1 MGSRSLFLSVVIFI
15 SVLYGCSSQPV
26 YLVNLS
32 FVKDAIIRYHESGDF
47 HRDAERSVNE
57 AIAQFDKITPSEK
70 SAVVFDVDE
79 TALSN
84 YEYNK
89 NCDFGYVPEYFDMWI
104 DSAKAPPVIEVL
116 NLYNYLVDKNFR
128 VIFLTARKENQFN
141 ATYKNLVSAGFTKFD
156 TLIVK
161 DKNYSGISSER
172 FKSEKRTQLKEKG
185 YKIEGTVGDQWSDLN
200 GAYHGIQVKIPDFQY
215 FIR

>member
-1 MGSRSLFLSVVIFI
+1 MGSRFLFLSVVFLV
-15 SVLYGCSSQPV
+15 SVFYGCASQPA

-32 FVKDAIIRYHESGDF
+32 FVKDAVISYHESGNF
-47 HRDAERSVNE
+47 NRDAEQSVNE
-57 AIAQFDKITPSEK
+57 AIAQFDKITPSEM
-70 SAVVFDVDE
+70 SVVVFDVDE

-89 NCDFGYVPEYFDMWI
+89 DWDFGYVAKYFDMWI
-104 DSAKAPPVIEVL
+104 DSAKAPPVAEVL

-128 VIFLTARKENQFN
+128 IVFLTARKENQFD
-141 ATYKNLVSAGFTKFD
+141 ATYRNLVSAGFTKFD

-161 DKNYSGISSER
+161 DKKYSGLSSEI
-172 FKSEKRTQLKEKG
+172 FKTDKRIQLKEKG
-185 YKIEGTVGDQWSDLN
+185 YIIEGTVGDQWSDLN
-200 GAYHGIQVKIPDFQY
+200 GAYHGIQVKIPDYQY